1 MTFGNASGAVPPV
14 RASES
19 EPPRRRARHTH
30 LSNRSGAQVTPLK
43 LIGKSAFMC
52 RPKVRVCVRVAIRAE
67 GAEVELAAARA
78 AARLHRDARRAHL
91 ALERRL
97 QVDRERPAQ
106 GARSAVQRAPPR
118 AVAEKCCA
126 PPCQVSVDKTF
137 PLDEATDGHFY
148 IEAGKSTGKVLYA
161 TS

>member
-1 MTFGNASGAVPPV
+1 MRARATRTSQISLACLARRGIFVTFGNASGAVPPV

-67 GAEVELAAARA
+67 GAEV
-78 AARLHRDARRAHL
+78 
-91 ALERRL
+91 
-97 QVDRERPAQ
+97 
-106 GARSAVQRAPPR
+106 
-118 AVAEKCCA
+118 
-126 PPCQVSVDKTF
+126 
-137 PLDEATDGHFY
+137 
-148 IEAGKSTGKVLYA
+148 
-161 TS
+161 